1 VEKKTQNVFEKIIE
15 SPINRCL
22 TKRAADW
29 WDSAPFS
36 SIFMALGFSC
46 SPAESTPAHQRLTQ
60 TVGTP
65 LAQQSKKAGYE
76 ITAKRL

>member
-1 VEKKTQNVFEKIIE
+1 MSNFAFLNIQMR
-15 SPINRCL
+15 P

-36 SIFMALGFSC
+36 SIFLASGFFC
-46 SPAESTPAHQRLTQ
+46 SQSESTPAHQRLTQ

-65 LAQQSKKAGYE
+65 LAQQSKSFG
-76 ITAKRL
+76 R